1 MCNTVSVG
9 ISPSVCFTDV
19 FCPLMESKNHM
30 VIRVFGFMS
39 QNEVYN
45 QIFIKSQLKRK
56 IIEFLKIDEN
66 LR

>member
-1 MCNTVSVG
+1 
-9 ISPSVCFTDV
+9 
-19 FCPLMESKNHM
+19 MESKNHM